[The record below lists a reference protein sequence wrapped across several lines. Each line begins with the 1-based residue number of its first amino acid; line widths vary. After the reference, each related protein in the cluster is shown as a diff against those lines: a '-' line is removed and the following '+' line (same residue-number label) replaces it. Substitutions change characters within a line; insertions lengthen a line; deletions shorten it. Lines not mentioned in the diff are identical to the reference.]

1 MCVETLFQMAFEFK
15 CFSVFEVIE
24 AWRQRQRQRHIWTL
38 CIHLNIWHKHKNTQR
53 CETMLANKNKWFDMQ
68 YAICSI
74 HISFFFHQIRTKKI
88 VKSYRHIS
96 ISTTFDTSSHY
107 FHQIWFDLILFILFV
122 CVFFFLS
129 FKIFSI
135 LIFEGI
141 RCFPCWHWCLRNVN
155 KPRKATFQRH
165 RQRQPH
171 PAQME
176 HQMANRIHLPK
187 IFKHLSKCLRKKI
200 GHSWQIMPNLMAW
213 WVWAQQKIH

>member
-1 MCVETLFQMAFEFK
+1 MV
-15 CFSVFEVIE
+15 
-24 AWRQRQRQRHIWTL
+24 R
-38 CIHLNIWHKHKNTQR
+38 
-53 CETMLANKNKWFDMQ
+53 
-68 YAICSI
+68 YAICNMQL
-74 HISFFFHQIRTKKI
+74 HISFFFIKFGQRKLLNRIDTFRFQLLLTPART
-88 VKSYRHIS
+88 IS
-96 ISTTFDTSSHY
+96 IK
-107 FHQIWFDLILFILFV
+107 FDLIWFYSFCL